1 MTADKRQNS
10 EREGGRQERR
20 REGREKTEKTERQRE
35 PCFHCIRIV
44 TLYYDRG
51 LKRTELAFPFPE
63 TMKTF
68 YFSTF
73 HAMSKSVCQMI

>member
-10 EREGGRQERR
+10 ERGREGGR
-20 REGREKTEKTERQRE
+20 REGGREGKRQKRERQRE

-51 LKRTELAFPFPE
+51 LKRTEPAFPFPE

-73 HAMSKSVCQMI
+73 HAMSESVCQMI